1 MIYQISLVYLNHYYF
16 VIFQAGFGRHY
27 LKLDALRSVKEQRFK
42 CENICPKMLKIYKTW
57 STTNLILTHNEA
69 FHGGHSQKVNKYS
82 YFSSLIENDYKRAS
96 SALE

>member
-42 CENICPKMLKIYKTW
+42 CENVCPKMLKIYKTW

-69 FHGGHSQKVNKYS
+69 FHW
-82 YFSSLIENDYKRAS
+82 RA
-96 SALE
+96 LTKGKQVFVFFKFDRERL